1 MKRLTILL
9 LTLITIAMLVGCTFT
24 VHVPSSTVIDTQ
36 TLEISEAKPTSSVPV
51 KLTIDMGAGELAIK
65 GGSDQWV
72 SGEVKYNIQEWK
84 PTITRSDES
93 LKISQGTQQ
102 VWNLPTNQVVNRW
115 TLALGDVPMALT
127 VNAGAYKGSLDLTGL
142 PITDLE
148 INDGASEG
156 RVTFN
161 EPNPAEMDRLV
172 YRTGASSVSLT
183 GLANANFADMTFDGG
198 AGSYTLDFSGEL
210 RREARVKITVG
221 VSNVDLIIPSN
232 MNVIVEVGGGV
243 NSINPSGNWLVN
255 GTTYSIDNA
264 GPLLTIV
271 IDMGVGNLNLKQK

>member
-1 MKRLTILL
+1 MKRLTTFL

-72 SGEVKYNIQEWK
+72 SGQVEYNIQEWK

-102 VWNLPTNQVVNRW
+102 VWNLPTNTVINKW
-115 TLALGDVPMALT
+115 TLELGDVPMALT
-127 VNAGAYKGSLDLTGL
+127 LNAGAYKGSLDLTGL

-232 MNVIVEVGGGV
+232 MNVVVEVDGGV

>member
-72 SGEVKYNIQEWK
+72 SGQVEYNIQEWK

-93 LKISQGTQQ
+93 LKITQGKQQ
-102 VWNLPTNQVVNRW
+102 VWNLPTNTVINNW
-115 TLALGDVPMALT
+115 TLELGDVPMALT
-127 VNAGAYKGSLDLTGL
+127 LNAGAYKGSLDLTGL

-172 YRTGASSVSLT
+172 YRTGASSVTLT

-198 AGSYTLDFSGEL
+198 AGSYTLDFSGVL

-232 MNVIVEVGGGV
+232 MNVVVEVDGGV

>member
-93 LKISQGTQQ
+93 LKISQGKQQ
-102 VWNLPTNQVVNRW
+102 VWNLPTNTVINKW
-115 TLALGDVPMALT
+115 TLELGDVPMALT
-127 VNAGAYKGSLDLTGL
+127 LNAGAYKGSLDLTGL

-232 MNVIVEVGGGV
+232 MNVVVEVDGGV

>member
-1 MKRLTILL
+1 MKRLTIIL

-36 TLEISEAKPTSSVPV
+36 TLEISEVKPTSSVPV

-93 LKISQGTQQ
+93 LKISQGKQQ
-102 VWNLPTNQVVNRW
+102 VWNLPTNTVINKW
-115 TLALGDVPMALT
+115 TLELGDVPMALT

>member
-1 MKRLTILL
+1 MKRLTTFL

-72 SGEVKYNIQEWK
+72 SGQVEYNIQEWK

-102 VWNLPTNQVVNRW
+102 VWNLPTNTVINKW
-115 TLALGDVPMALT
+115 TLELGDVPMALT
-127 VNAGAYKGSLDLTGL
+127 LNAGAYKGSLDLTGL

-161 EPNPAEMDRLV
+161 KPNPAEMDRLV

-232 MNVIVEVGGGV
+232 MNVVVEVDGGV